1 MKTTS
6 SSTQRQSSFE
16 SLFKRSALSLILLA
30 SLPAYSAI
38 IDNGEVV
45 NVSAGYS
52 LDYYT
57 FVGMD
62 GVGTLN
68 ILAGGVVAGSDVYK
82 LTIGDNTQAN
92 GTVNVDGSGSSLRSG
107 AIAIAESGVG
117 TMTISNSAVVNT
129 AGLGVLGGSNG
140 SHGSATIRTGG
151 EWNLVNPSGGAPGPE
166 YWLWRHRR
174 D

>member
-1 MKTTS
+1 MNINYRVIWNDILHVFQVCSELVRGKSQSSAHSSLKTTS

-82 LTIGDNTQAN
+82 LTYWEIC
-92 GTVNVDGSGSSLRSG
+92 NV
-107 AIAIAESGVG
+107 
-117 TMTISNSAVVNT
+117 
-129 AGLGVLGGSNG
+129 
-140 SHGSATIRTGG
+140 
-151 EWNLVNPSGGAPGPE
+151 
-166 YWLWRHRR
+166 
-174 D
+174 